1 MATCP
6 SLVSLP
12 CHRWGE
18 GEGESESSQ
27 NSEEKCPNLKKK
39 KILEKRK
46 DCTYQFQRTNYEN
59 KEKKEFKE

>member
-39 KILEKRK
+39 KNLR
-46 DCTYQFQRTNYEN
+46 
-59 KEKKEFKE
+59 EKKGLHVPISKNKL